1 MKAFMPQLIFYE
13 QQRLIV
19 RFRLEIKDKLEI
31 SSCKCGSAVFYVS
44 S

>member
-19 RFRLEIKDKLEI
+19 RFRLEIKDKLEYHPVN
-31 SSCKCGSAVFYVS
+31 AEVQYFM
-44 S
+44 